1 MALNIDMTPA
11 ILGETMIRKDQHINL
26 TVNVMFDEMSQMHR
40 VMLMDTISLN
50 DASRSVT
57 EGRDASGS
65 IPILSVIAALPSM
78 FEEVI
83 ILNKLMGSAVK
94 S

>member
-11 ILGETMIRKDQHINL
+11 ILGETMIRKDQHLNL
-26 TVNVMFDEMSQMHR
+26 TVNVMFDEMSGMHR
-40 VMLMDTISLN
+40 VMLLDTVSLN

-57 EGRDASGS
+57 DGKDDSGA
-65 IPILSVIAALPSM
+65 IPILTVIAALPSM

-83 ILNKLMGSAVK
+83 ILNKLLGSAAK
-94 S
+94 